1 MPPSLFALAGCPER
15 RSREYLT
22 NAEVEKLIAA
32 AGSNRNGHRDATM
45 ILIAYR
51 HGLRPVKAV
60 TLRWDAFD
68 FRHGRMHVNRV
79 KNSAASV
86 HPLSGRELR
95 VLRRLQ
101 REQDPPAPFV
111 FVSERCAPFTTAGF
125 RKMVARLGVAAGI
138 RFPRAPAHVA
148 PCGRLQAG

>member
-1 MPPSLFALAGCPER
+1 M
-15 RSREYLT
+15 
-22 NAEVEKLIAA
+22 IAA
-32 AGSNRNGHRDATM
+32 AGSNCNGHRDATM

-51 HGLRPVKAV
+51 HGLRPVEAV

-95 VLRRLQ
+95 ALRRLQ
-101 REQDPPAPFV
+101 REQEPISPFV
-111 FVSERCAPFTTAGF
+111 FVSEWGAPFTTAGV
-125 RKMVARLGVAAGI
+125 RNMVARLGVAAGFDFLVLRRLP
-138 RFPRAPAHVA
+138 RFFP
-148 PCGRLQAG
+148 Q